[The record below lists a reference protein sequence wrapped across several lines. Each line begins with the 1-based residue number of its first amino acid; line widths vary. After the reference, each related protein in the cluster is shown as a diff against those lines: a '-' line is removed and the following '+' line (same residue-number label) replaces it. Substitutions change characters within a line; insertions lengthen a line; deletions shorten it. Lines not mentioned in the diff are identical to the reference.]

1 MATNPIPRL
10 TEEEYLRLER
20 AAEYKSE
27 YYQGEMFAMSG
38 ASFPHSRIQRNLLV
52 EFSLSLR
59 DNACEALGSDVRVR
73 VAATGLFTYPDVV
86 LVCDQP
92 EFADDQKDT
101 LLNPIVII
109 EVLSPSTETYDRGQ
123 KFRHYRTIPSLQHY
137 ILVDQTAMRV
147 EHHRRQPDESWV
159 VQYLDKPEDE
169 LRLDPMGVA
178 IPLHLIYARV
188 ELAPEI
194 IAAEGLIGL
203 PRN

>member
-1 MATNPIPRL
+1 MATNPMPRL

-52 EFSLSLR
+52 EFSLALR
-59 DNACEALGSDVRVR
+59 DKACEALGSDVRIR
-73 VAATGLFTYPDVV
+73 VAATGLYTYPDVV
-86 LVCDQP
+86 VICGQP

-101 LLNPIVII
+101 VLNPTVII

-123 KFRHYRTIPSLQHY
+123 KFRQYRTIPSLQHY
-137 ILVDQTAMRV
+137 VLVDQFAMRV

-159 VQYLDKPEDE
+159 GQYLDKPEDE
-169 LRLDPMGVA
+169 LRLDPIGVV

-188 ELAPEI
+188 ELTQEI
-194 IAAEGLIGL
+194 IVPDTLLGL